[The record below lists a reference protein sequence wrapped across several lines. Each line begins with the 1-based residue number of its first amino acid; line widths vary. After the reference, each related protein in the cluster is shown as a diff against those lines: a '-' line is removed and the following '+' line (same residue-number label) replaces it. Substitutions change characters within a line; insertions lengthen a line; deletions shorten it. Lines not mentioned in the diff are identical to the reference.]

1 MVVKSED
8 KVLEGRTS
16 PSYVK
21 VRGWLLDYIVEQNLQ
36 SGDRIPSERVLAERL
51 GLSRPKVARAV
62 AELVD
67 EKVLVREYRS
77 GTFMGARSGKK
88 PSNST
93 RVICLVKAWPESV
106 MDEFDRVQPLF
117 DNIIQSATAAMK
129 EQGYRAQVIYSN
141 LPEDEARI
149 LDELSNDGVEG
160 AIIYPAISHD
170 MDRICRVYASHDPT
184 TPPIVLVDHY
194 FPSLPIDHV
203 VSDNFSGARDAVRLL
218 ISKGHRRIAFFTD
231 FSAITSVMD
240 RDAGYR
246 AALEEADIDYD
257 ESLVCGPQ
265 VMRHSRLNYDYTLE
279 HLLKLPEPVTAIFGI
294 NDNTIW
300 AALQA
305 ANVQGLQVPRDLEIA
320 GFFDSPI
327 PMGVQTH
334 FIRVVQAKYEMG
346 RAAVQVILDRL
357 SGDTSKEP
365 RHVLIPPTVVE

>member
-1 MVVKSED
+1 
-8 KVLEGRTS
+8 
-16 PSYVK
+16 
-21 VRGWLLDYIVEQNLQ
+21 
-36 SGDRIPSERVLAERL
+36 
-51 GLSRPKVARAV
+51 
-62 AELVD
+62 
-67 EKVLVREYRS
+67 
-77 GTFMGARSGKK
+77 
-88 PSNST
+88 
-93 RVICLVKAWPESV
+93 
-106 MDEFDRVQPLF
+106 
-117 DNIIQSATAAMK
+117 
-129 EQGYRAQVIYSN
+129 
-141 LPEDEARI
+141 
-149 LDELSNDGVEG
+149 
-160 AIIYPAISHD
+160 
-170 MDRICRVYASHDPT
+170 
-184 TPPIVLVDHY
+184 
-194 FPSLPIDHV
+194 
-203 VSDNFSGARDAVRLL
+203 LL